1 MNGKYSLIHLFIHLI
16 SMQLDPEMALD
27 KVSSEHWK
35 GKDNIARLTATTE
48 DDRVIN
54 VFMEQ
59 WRGL

>member
-1 MNGKYSLIHLFIHLI
+1 
-16 SMQLDPEMALD
+16 MQLAPEMALD

-35 GKDNIARLTATTE
+35 GKDNIARLTATIE